1 MKKRK
6 LFVVG
11 MVIFS
16 VILTSFSFYFY
27 QVFYGAN
34 FLQEEQPQ
42 VILIDRD
49 DTFDSLRNKLYERGI
64 VDEIISFSFV
74 SKALGY
80 QDNLKPGVY
89 LLEPDMTNLVAV
101 RRLRAGDQVPV
112 DITFNNVRFKED
124 LVEKITIDTGIDR
137 TAFLNLL
144 NDNEYLK
151 TLGFNKETIMA
162 MFIPNTY
169 EVYWTITPEALFARM
184 KKEFDNFW
192 NSERK
197 AKAEALGM
205 SPIEV
210 STLAAI
216 VQDEM
221 SIQTESPKIA
231 GLYLN
236 RIKKRML
243 LQADPTV
250 KFALGDFSI
259 QRVLTADTRIDSPY
273 NTYKYRG
280 LPPGPINLPTIASLD
295 AVLNYEKHDY
305 IYMCAKEDFSGY
317 HRFAKTLSEHN
328 RNARLFQKAL
338 NERKIYR

>member
-1 MKKRK
+1 
-6 LFVVG
+6 

-34 FLQEEQPQ
+34 VLQEEQAQ

-49 DTFDSLRNKLYERGI
+49 DTFDSLRNELYERAI

-80 QDNLKPGVY
+80 QDNIKPGLY
-89 LLEPDMTNLVAV
+89 LLEPDMTNMEAI

-124 LVEKITIDTGIDR
+124 LVEKITNDTGIDR
-137 TAFLNLL
+137 TEFLNLL
-144 NDNEYLK
+144 NDSEYLK

-169 EVYWTITPEALFARM
+169 EVYWTISPKALFERM
-184 KKEFDNFW
+184 KKEFDKFW
-192 NSERK
+192 NTDRR
-197 AKAEALGM
+197 AKAETLGM

-231 GLYLN
+231 GLYMN
-236 RIKKRML
+236 RIKKKML

-317 HRFAKTLSEHN
+317 HRFAKTLSDHN
-328 RNARLFQKAL
+328 RNARLFQRAL

>member
-1 MKKRK
+1 MI
-6 LFVVG
+6 G

-34 FLQEEQPQ
+34 VLQDDQPQ

-49 DTFDSLRNKLYERGI
+49 DTFDSLRNQLYNSSI

-74 SKALGY
+74 AKALGY
-80 QDNLKPGVY
+80 QDNVKPGVY
-89 LLEPDMTNLVAV
+89 LMEPDMTNMQAI

-124 LVEKITIDTGIDR
+124 LVEKITDDTGIDG
-137 TAFLNLL
+137 AEFLKLL
-144 NDNEYLK
+144 NDNEYLS
-151 TLGFNKETIMA
+151 TLGFNTETIMA

-169 EVYWTITPEALFARM
+169 EVYWTISAEGLFDRM
-184 KKEFDNFW
+184 KKEFDEFW
-192 NSERK
+192 STERK
-197 AKAEALGM
+197 AKAEKLGL

-236 RIKKRML
+236 RIKKKML

-317 HRFAKTLSEHN
+317 HRFAKTLSQHN
-328 RNARLFQKAL
+328 KNARLFQKAL
-338 NERKIYR
+338 NERNIYR

>member
-1 MKKRK
+1 
-6 LFVVG
+6 

-34 FLQEEQPQ
+34 VLQEEQAQ
-42 VILIDRD
+42 VILIDGD
-49 DTFDSLRNKLYERGI
+49 DTFDSLRNQLYDRAI

-74 SKALGY
+74 AKALGY
-80 QDNLKPGVY
+80 QDNVKPGVY
-89 LLEPDMTNLVAV
+89 LMEPDMTNMEAI
-101 RRLRAGDQVPV
+101 RRLRAGDQIPV

-124 LVEKITIDTGIDR
+124 LVEKITADTGIDG
-137 TAFLNLL
+137 TEFLNLL
-144 NDNEYLK
+144 NDNEYLS

-169 EVYWTITPEALFARM
+169 EVYWTISAKGLFDRM
-184 KKEFDNFW
+184 KKEFDKFW
-192 NSERK
+192 NADRK
-197 AKAEALGM
+197 AKAQTLGL
-205 SPIEV
+205 SPVEV

-216 VQDEM
+216 VQDEKFVV
-221 SIQTESPKIA
+221 SESPTIA
-231 GLYLN
+231 GLYIN
-236 RIKKRML
+236 RIKKNML

-250 KFALGDFSI
+250 KFALGDFTI
-259 QRVLTADTRIDSPY
+259 QRVLIADTRIDSPY

-317 HRFAKTLSEHN
+317 HRFAKDLTQHN
-328 RNARLFQKAL
+328 KNARLLHKAL